1 MSISIVSINEQIFDG
16 YCLGTLSPY
25 ENFMKA
31 LKSKETRRQYPKLL
45 KMFLDFIKLDVSL
58 SFEVRLNL
66 LYEKSVT
73 EKNWLA
79 TNTFRY
85 ILFHEKRVERK
96 EIVAGTLKNHVKVI
110 RVFCRMNDIENLV
123 PWNKIKITM
132 PKVKQ
137 FGDDRSPTLEEIHK
151 LVEFNDPR
159 IKPLVYLMSSSGVR
173 LGAIV

>member
-1 MSISIVSINEQIFDG
+1 MSSYNTIISDQVFDD
-16 YCLGTLSPY
+16 YCLGNLSPY
-25 ENFMKA
+25 ENFMMA
-31 LKSKETRRQYPKLL
+31 LKSKETKRQYPKLL
-45 KMFLDFIKLDVSL
+45 KMYLDFIRLDDSL
-58 SFEVRLNL
+58 TFENRVNL
-66 LYEKSVT
+66 LYEKSMN

-85 ILFHEKRVERK
+85 ILYHEKRVERK

-137 FGDDRSPTLEEIHK
+137 FGMIDLQLLKKS
-151 LVEFNDPR
+151 VNW
-159 IKPLVYLMSSSGVR
+159 
-173 LGAIV
+173 